1 MGESSDNG
9 SAEEEQ
15 GIAGE
20 LDRSDVVNVSNITND
35 PNYENSSIYIE
46 IKEAGGTAISFTD
59 NMSTGIGGFAWLSRP
74 IHMGCFSP

>member
-1 MGESSDNG
+1 MGESADNG

-35 PNYENSSIYIE
+35 PNYEDKTILQ
-46 IKEAGGTAISFTD
+46 
-59 NMSTGIGGFAWLSRP
+59 LSNNKVKVKKKPKKVMTKKVKKNGNNRK
-74 IHMGCFSP
+74 